1 MPKHAKKILAA
12 TALVV
17 VAVAAGAVLWLSNP
31 GHYQAVLEERVASA
45 TGYELRVAGGVEL
58 DLLPSARL
66 VLADVRLRNPA
77 STREL
82 ASAARIEL
90 DVDRSGLPRGE
101 LTISEVRIDG
111 FHINAHI
118 DAAGNSIWT
127 TGKTAASGAG
137 AAGNIR
143 AGPGLPRRISATG
156 GRLDYQNARRGLR
169 QQLKNIGLVVERP
182 DPQAE
187 SFEALADFSLEW
199 FDRAGGRL
207 REELMVWS
215 GQIETD
221 GESGE
226 ISGDSIS
233 LSFSSMVLAGQF
245 KIAGLP
251 DDPRYEAQLASNGFD
266 AREPLRRLGWLP
278 DWESTPMSVPDGGP
292 NGQWPAA
299 VELGLAGDAR
309 GLSATAIVTGS
320 DQPLVEAETEVRF
333 ANGSA
338 PGYVRYQIDIG
349 EIDISA
355 WLAARAAAGEA
366 AGSAIWRSQA
376 RNPMRNRA
384 QTPVRRQSGRS
395 LPAMEGL
402 NLSGSITAAALAAG
416 ALRVE
421 NLTAYTNV
429 ESRVFDL
436 EIPPVAA
443 LGGNF
448 SANLRW
454 NAASGELSSEFRG
467 GELAI
472 AEIAPLVTRLD
483 VLTGRLQV
491 DGAFTANG
499 HSASSLLDDLRGEA
513 TFSVTEN
520 LVNIGLIKQ
529 IFTSISALSPSGE
542 AIQRWPDLIR
552 FNEVGGSLALNGG
565 LGSEH
570 AFTLRMDNLSAAGAG
585 IADLRGGRFDYDMRL
600 TLLGEPHTQTIP
612 VGGNYQG
619 LDWPVECAASFA
631 DEVAQFCRPDFNAA
645 REIFTG
651 IGADAGGN

>member
-1 MPKHAKKILAA
+1 MPKRVKRILAA
-12 TALVV
+12 TALVLAAV
-17 VAVAAGAVLWLSNP
+17 VAGAGLWLSNP
-31 GHYQAVLEERVASA
+31 GHYRSLLEERVASA
-45 TGYELRVAGGVEL
+45 TGYELLVAGGAEL

-66 VLADVRLRNPA
+66 ALADVRLRNPA

-90 DVDRSGLPRGE
+90 DVDRARLLRGE
-101 LTISEVRIDG
+101 LAISGIRIDG

-127 TGKTAASGAG
+127 TRTTAASGADILGNLG
-137 AAGNIR
+137 AIRNIAATDAGR
-143 AGPGLPRRISATG
+143 PRRVSATG
-156 GRLDYQNARRGLR
+156 GRVDYQNARRGLR
-169 QQLKNIGLVVERP
+169 HQLKNIGVVLERP

-187 SFEALADFSLEW
+187 SIEALADFTLEW
-199 FDRAGGRL
+199 FDAASGRL
-207 REELMVWS
+207 REELMVFS
-215 GQIETD
+215 GHIETD

-226 ISGDSIS
+226 IVGDSIS
-233 LSFSSMVLAGQF
+233 LSVSAVALAGQF
-245 KIAGLP
+245 RIGGSP
-251 DDPRYEAQLASNGFD
+251 GEPRYEVQVASNDFD
-266 AREPLRRLGWLP
+266 AREPLRTLGWLP
-278 DWESTPMSVPDGGP
+278 DWESTRMSAPAGNPD
-292 NGQWPAA
+292 GQWPTA
-299 VELGLAGDAR
+299 VEVGLAGDER
-309 GLSATAIVTGS
+309 GLSATATVTSSGRR
-320 DQPLVEAETEVRF
+320 LIEAETAVRF
-333 ANGSA
+333 ANGAA
-338 PGYVRYQIDIG
+338 PGNVRYEIDIG
-349 EIDISA
+349 EIDLGA
-355 WLAARAAAGEA
+355 WLAAREA
-366 AGSAIWRSQA
+366 AGQTAGPSRTQNQA
-376 RNPMRNRA
+376 RTA
-384 QTPVRRQSGRS
+384 ARRQPGRR
-395 LPAMEGL
+395 LPAMENL
-402 NLSGSITAAALAAG
+402 NLSGSISADALTAG

-454 NAASGELSSEFRG
+454 NAASGELTSEFRG

-472 AEIAPLVTRLD
+472 AEFAPLITRLD

-491 DGAFTANG
+491 DGALSANG
-499 HSASSLLDDLRGEA
+499 YSASGLLDDLRGET

-542 AIQRWPDLIR
+542 AIQQWPDLIR
-552 FNEVGGSLALNGG
+552 FNEVVGSLALNGG

-570 AFTLRMDNLSAAGAG
+570 AFTLRMDNLGAAGTG
-585 IADLRGGRFDYDMRL
+585 IADLGGGRFDYDVRL

-612 VGGNYQG
+612 VSDNYRG
-619 LDWPVECAASFA
+619 LAWPVECAASFA
-631 DEVAQFCRPDFNAA
+631 AEVARFCRPDFNAA

-651 IGADAGGN
+651 IGNNAGGN